1 MLVILEDYVM
11 FDVQDRFSDVA
22 LSIVSLIHDPETK
35 FIYAETAHF
44 MSMVDQDTA
53 LTGYQ
58 KKLHVLSAMKKTIA
72 ESQLD
77 WGVWETKLSQFIDHL
92 KTIHYTTLAILD

>member
-1 MLVILEDYVM
+1 
-11 FDVQDRFSDVA
+11 
-22 LSIVSLIHDPETK
+22 
-35 FIYAETAHF
+35 
-44 MSMVDQDTA
+44 
-53 LTGYQ
+53 
-58 KKLHVLSAMKKTIA
+58 MKKTIA

>member
-1 MLVILEDYVM
+1 M

-58 KKLHVLSAMKKTIA
+58 KITRFICYEKTIA

>member
-1 MLVILEDYVM
+1 M

-35 FIYAETAHF
+35 FIYAETAHC

-58 KKLHVLSAMKKTIA
+58 KN
-72 ESQLD
+72 
-77 WGVWETKLSQFIDHL
+77 
-92 KTIHYTTLAILD
+92 YTFYLL